1 MPNNAV
7 ADDTIEPKEETY
19 LLQVT
24 ARQHEDAWMQHRED
38 TATYNVISMSISLA
52 SSGRVDGEVSW

>member
-7 ADDTIEPKEETY
+7 AEDTIKPKEETH

-24 ARQHEDAWMQHRED
+24 ARQHEDAWMHYREGIAAHD
-38 TATYNVISMSISLA
+38 VTSMSISLA
-52 SSGRVDGEVSW
+52 WS